1 MAGYRVAR
9 MAEDIKREL
18 ARLLRD
24 EMKDPRIGFTSIT
37 AVEVSKD
44 SRHAKVFVSF
54 LGDEEARQ
62 NALAALKQATGFLR
76 SELSKTL
83 RIRYI
88 PEIVFTFDPSIER
101 GTRIAQLLN
110 QVESKEKREDGP
122 HESR

>member
-101 GTRIAQLLN
+101 GTRIAQLLH
-110 QVESKEKREDGP
+110 QVESKEKREDEP